1 MAAIDS
7 TDTAASDK
15 DSAPPVAAPSTL
27 RVTQANGILTLE
39 LARPERR
46 NALNPRLREELC
58 AALAAAAT
66 DETTRVVVLTG
77 AGGHFCAGADLL
89 DLDVD
94 GLADEMAALGGM
106 ILVLRALPQP
116 VIAKVSGH
124 AAGAGANLA
133 LACDLVIADES
144 ARFTQ
149 IFARV
154 GLSPDLGGSWIL
166 PRLVGPQKARE
177 LALLGDEVDGRTA
190 AQIGLV
196 MRCVPNDELD
206 ATVGE
211 LAARLAGYSPQAQ
224 ARTKHLLDDAWTT
237 TLAEALER
245 ETAAQVANAATPEFH
260 QALTRFRTRHQGD
273 RA

>member
-1 MAAIDS
+1 MAEHDS
-7 TDTAASDK
+7 NDTAGCGQGFV
-15 DSAPPVAAPSTL
+15 PQAAHPSTL
-27 RVTQANGILTLE
+27 RVTKADGILTLE

-66 DETTRVVVLTG
+66 DEATRVVVLTG
-77 AGGHFCAGADLL
+77 ADGHFCAGADLL
-89 DLDVD
+89 DLNVE
-94 GLADEMAALGGM
+94 GLADEMAALGDM
-106 ILVLRALPQP
+106 ILALRALPQP
-116 VIAKVSGH
+116 VIAKVRGH

-154 GLSPDLGGSWIL
+154 GLSPDLGGTWLL
-166 PRLVGPQKARE
+166 PRLVGAQRARE
-177 LALLGDEVDGRTA
+177 LALLGDEVDGQTA

-196 MRCVPNDELD
+196 MRCVPADELD
-206 ATVGE
+206 AAVGE
-211 LAARLAGYSPQAQ
+211 LAARLVGYSPQAQ
-224 ARTKHLLDDAWTT
+224 ARTKHLLDDAWSTT
-237 TLAEALER
+237 FAEALER
-245 ETAAQVANAATPEFH
+245 EAAAQVANAGAPQFH
-260 QALTRFRTRHQGD
+260 EALTRFRTRHQGD

>member
-1 MAAIDS
+1 MAEHGTDGSGS
-7 TDTAASDK
+7 TVDGATPKAAD
-15 DSAPPVAAPSTL
+15 PSTL
-27 RVTQANGILTLE
+27 RVTATSGILTLE

-46 NALNPRLREELC
+46 NALNPRLRQELC
-58 AALAAAAT
+58 DAVAAAAT

-94 GLADEMAALGGM
+94 GLADEMAALGGL
-106 ILVLRALPQP
+106 ILALRALPQP

-154 GLSPDLGGSWIL
+154 GLSPDLGGSWTL
-166 PRLVGPQKARE
+166 PRLVGTQRARE
-177 LALLGDEVDGRTA
+177 LALLGDEVDGPTA
-190 AQIGLV
+190 ARLGLV
-196 MRCVPNDELD
+196 MRCVPTDELD

-211 LAARLAGYSPQAQ
+211 LAGRLAGLSPHSQ

-245 ETAAQVANAATPEFH
+245 EAAAQVANAATPEFH
-260 QALTRFRTRHQGD
+260 EALSRFRTRHQGD

>member
-1 MAAIDS
+1 MADHG
-7 TDTAASDK
+7 TNDTAGCGN
-15 DSAPPVAAPSTL
+15 DSAPPAADPSTV
-27 RVTQANGILTLE
+27 RVTQASGILTLE

-46 NALNPRLREELC
+46 NALNARLREELC

-106 ILVLRALPQP
+106 ILALRALPQP
-116 VIAKVSGH
+116 VIAKVRGH

-149 IFARV
+149 IFSRV
-154 GLSPDLGGSWIL
+154 GLSPDLGGTWFL
-166 PRLVGPQKARE
+166 PRLVGPQRARE

-196 MRCVPNDELD
+196 MRCVPADELD
-206 ATVGE
+206 TAVGE
-211 LAARLAGYSPQAQ
+211 LAGRLAGYSPQAQ

-245 ETAAQVANAATPEFH
+245 EAAAQVANASTPQFH
-260 QALTRFRTRHQGD
+260 EALTRFRTRHQGD

>member
-1 MAAIDS
+1 MAEHDID
-7 TDTAASDK
+7 DAAGSGNE
-15 DSAPPVAAPSTL
+15 SAPQAATPSTV
-27 RVTQANGILTLE
+27 RVSAADGILTLE

-46 NALNPRLREELC
+46 NALNPRLREDLS

-66 DETTRVVVLTG
+66 DAAIRVVVLTG

-94 GLADEMAALGGM
+94 RLADEMAALGEM
-106 ILVLRALPQP
+106 VLALRGLPQP
-116 VIAKVSGH
+116 VIAKVRGH
-124 AAGAGANLA
+124 AAGAGASLA

-154 GLSPDLGGSWIL
+154 GLSPDLGASWTL
-166 PRLVGPQKARE
+166 PRLVGAQRARQ
-177 LALLGDEVDGRTA
+177 LALLGDEVDGPTA

-196 MRCVPNDELD
+196 MRCVPTGEIDAAVDEL
-206 ATVGE
+206 AG
-211 LAARLAGYSPQAQ
+211 RLAGYSPQAQ

-245 ETAAQVANAATPEFH
+245 ETAAQVANTATPEFH
-260 QALTRFRTRHQGD
+260 EALTRFRARHQGD